1 MRTNLT
7 ECLILRRAPEIAGCG
22 GGGASKDPRSCSSLG
37 ANKREPGREAWPRR
51 MPFEPLKRR
60 GGRAAMLQD
69 GQERLLEADEWLP
82 QSELSDSFVVCL
94 FVLLGCGLLLPWN
107 ALITG
112 ESIIR
117 L

>member
-1 MRTNLT
+1 
-7 ECLILRRAPEIAGCG
+7 
-22 GGGASKDPRSCSSLG
+22 
-37 ANKREPGREAWPRR
+37 
-51 MPFEPLKRR
+51 
-60 GGRAAMLQD
+60 MLQD

-82 QSELSDSFVVCL
+82 QSEQSDSFVVCL

>member
-1 MRTNLT
+1 MV
-7 ECLILRRAPEIAGCG
+7 
-22 GGGASKDPRSCSSLG
+22 
-37 ANKREPGREAWPRR
+37 
-51 MPFEPLKRR
+51 
-60 GGRAAMLQD
+60 QD

-82 QSELSDSFVVCL
+82 QSEQSDSFVVCL

-117 L
+117 LSVGGYSHSLAFLWKP